1 MRIEHPDVDNCEFI
15 FYHVPTTKTRRGTEL
30 RPFWT
35 VHGRVMSNPTI
46 CPVTWGVRHFCENFH
61 VGVTNPASPVFTSPT
76 GGPLLR
82 NTYTARLRARLVAAV
97 GQHLN
102 IPDFDVRHYSGISF
116 RRAGITQLS
125 YQAAEARLHLDAVPS
140 LDAVADFADHRDI
153 STTRGYNE
161 ASLEARGSYT
171 NIMGGNFAA
180 LHTILRRRD

>member
-35 VHGRVMSNPTI
+35 VHGRVLSNPTI
-46 CPVTWGVRHFCENFH
+46 CPVTWGVRHFRENFH
-61 VGVTNPASPVFTSPT
+61 VGVTNPASPVCTSPA

-97 GQHLN
+97 GRHLN
-102 IPDFDVRHYSGISF
+102 IPDFDVGHYSGISF
-116 RRAGITQLS
+116 RRAGVTQLS
-125 YQAAEARLHLDAVPS
+125 YQAAEARLHLDAV
-140 LDAVADFADHRDI
+140 ADFADHRDI
-153 STTRGYNE
+153 STTHGYNE
-161 ASLEARGSYT
+161 ASLEARGCYT